1 MCAVANWSGSQVSR
15 WLRRLGMAAYIPTF
29 QQHAV
34 DGSALLQLN
43 EGYLETKMSITNIK
57 MRKRLVFAIA
67 ALKDHMS
74 GASSLRQLRPASA
87 PTNREPHNS
96 LTTPIMASMDTTGG
110 TADAAVRCDAMNVCF
125 VCFDVTTQF

>member
-1 MCAVANWSGSQVSR
+1 
-15 WLRRLGMAAYIPTF
+15 MAAYIPTF

-34 DGSALLQLN
+34 NGSALLQLN

-74 GASSLRQLRPASA
+74 GASSRQLGSASA
-87 PTNREPHNS
+87 PINREPHNS
-96 LTTPIMASMDTTGG
+96 LATPIMTSMDTTGG
-110 TADAAVRCDAMNVCF
+110 TADAAVRCNECVF
-125 VCFDVTTQF
+125 RLL